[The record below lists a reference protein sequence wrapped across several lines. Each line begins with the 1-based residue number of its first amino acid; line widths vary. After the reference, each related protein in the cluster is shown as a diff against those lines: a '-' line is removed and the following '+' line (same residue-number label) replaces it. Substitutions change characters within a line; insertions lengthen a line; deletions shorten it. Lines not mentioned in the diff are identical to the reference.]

1 MPLFKLRKF
10 LTGWAWLR
18 AEGAVLWRALWHP
31 QTPTKARIAALAV
44 ILYVISPIDIIP
56 DFIPILGWLDDLVIL
71 PLGLALVRGLIPTD
85 VWLAS
90 GGTVPTKRGGRIKD
104 VTPRR
109 KPHFF

>member
-1 MPLFKLRKF
+1 MATLRFRKL

-31 QTPTKARIAALAV
+31 QTPNTARLAAV
-44 ILYVISPIDIIP
+44 GIILYVLSPIDLMP

-71 PLGLALVRGLIPTD
+71 PLGLAMVRGLIPQD

-90 GGTVPTKRGGRIKD
+90 GGTLPTKGGGRLKD

-109 KPHFF
+109 KPHF